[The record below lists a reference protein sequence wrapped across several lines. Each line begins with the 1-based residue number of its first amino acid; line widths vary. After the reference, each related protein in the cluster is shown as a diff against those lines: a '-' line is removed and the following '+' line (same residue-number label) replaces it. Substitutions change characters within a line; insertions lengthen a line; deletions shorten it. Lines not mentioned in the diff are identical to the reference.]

1 MSTSPAKPAAKE
13 ALTLSGAI
21 QSIRSLTVDDVR
33 QNLRRDWLNHVAGG
47 FRALAL
53 VQTDVLL
60 LQGFMLISSSFT
72 SYRLYIKRDLT
83 QFAYVV
89 LFASLSG
96 IGVARL
102 CSERMVRLDE
112 RETAIWKEHCDLL
125 QKAEVKKLLSCA
137 NEKTVPTGENA
148 KPVKVLE
155 SGSRPKLL
163 LLVEGSMMIDVT
175 QREGRPDEHHVE
187 LERGPGFTGE
197 VSFVSSLIDPEG
209 LHLGEAMVRADV
221 IVMPGSRYLEFD
233 MGRLEAMMRKQPT
246 LRNAIVAQLSR
257 SVSGK
262 LYATTA
268 SVAKAN
274 ERVMD
279 LHGKLIESQYKT
291 EVLDVT
297 LDTLASAARE
307 GAEHA
312 ALAPDGLR
320 VLQPKLERLQR
331 RRGVS
336 TDVHQRV
343 LQEHGLDFARAK
355 SERHSH
361 VELVEATTGS
371 ASERHSKRHEHIH
384 REQRRFT
391 EEAAKLH
398 ATLQSK
404 PSVRS
409 VEKVKGWSL

>member
-21 QSIRSLTVDDVR
+21 QSIRSLTVEDVR

-137 NEKTVPTGENA
+137 DEKTVPQSG

-163 LLVEGSMMIDVT
+163 PC
-175 QREGRPDEHHVE
+175 GR
-187 LERGPGFTGE
+187 
-197 VSFVSSLIDPEG
+197 S
-209 LHLGEAMVRADV
+209 
-221 IVMPGSRYLEFD
+221 
-233 MGRLEAMMRKQPT
+233 
-246 LRNAIVAQLSR
+246 
-257 SVSGK
+257 
-262 LYATTA
+262 
-268 SVAKAN
+268 
-274 ERVMD
+274 
-279 LHGKLIESQYKT
+279 
-291 EVLDVT
+291 
-297 LDTLASAARE
+297 
-307 GAEHA
+307 
-312 ALAPDGLR
+312 
-320 VLQPKLERLQR
+320 
-331 RRGVS
+331 
-336 TDVHQRV
+336 
-343 LQEHGLDFARAK
+343 
-355 SERHSH
+355 
-361 VELVEATTGS
+361 
-371 ASERHSKRHEHIH
+371 
-384 REQRRFT
+384 
-391 EEAAKLH
+391 
-398 ATLQSK
+398 
-404 PSVRS
+404 
-409 VEKVKGWSL
+409 

>member
-1 MSTSPAKPAAKE
+1 M
-13 ALTLSGAI
+13 
-21 QSIRSLTVDDVR
+21 
-33 QNLRRDWLNHVAGG
+33 
-47 FRALAL
+47 
-53 VQTDVLL
+53 
-60 LQGFMLISSSFT
+60 
-72 SYRLYIKRDLT
+72 
-83 QFAYVV
+83 
-89 LFASLSG
+89 
-96 IGVARL
+96 
-102 CSERMVRLDE
+102 
-112 RETAIWKEHCDLL
+112 
-125 QKAEVKKLLSCA
+125 
-137 NEKTVPTGENA
+137 
-148 KPVKVLE
+148 
-155 SGSRPKLL
+155 
-163 LLVEGSMMIDVT
+163 
-175 QREGRPDEHHVE
+175 
-187 LERGPGFTGE
+187 
-197 VSFVSSLIDPEG
+197 
-209 LHLGEAMVRADV
+209 RADV

-233 MGRLEAMMRKQPT
+233 MGRLEAMMRKQLT

-343 LQEHGLDFARAK
+343 LQGARARLC
-355 SERHSH
+355 EGQVGRHSL
-361 VELVEATTGS
+361 VELVEATTTGS

-409 VEKVKGWSL
+409 VEESEKDGVCR